1 MTNLFRLESKNRL
14 FVISNQGNGEYKVVG
29 GPLKG
34 KIVAEMHKLITVPKG
49 RTAEQ
54 HVDVLIAKLVN
65 SKVKHGF
72 TLKKGDI
79 NELNASVEMITK
91 GASRKARLEKQLKRM
106 EPIFKKAE
114 VVFKKRE
121 AKLAAIRE
129 ELAKY
134 ATPEATDEKK

>member
-1 MTNLFRLESKNRL
+1 MTNLFRLESAKRL
-14 FVISNQGNGEYKVVG
+14 FVISNQGSVEHKVG
-29 GPLKG
+29 GGALKG
-34 KIVAEMHKLITVPKG
+34 KITAEMHKLITVPKG
-49 RTAEQ
+49 RTPEQ

-72 TLKKGDI
+72 TLKKGDL
-79 NELNASVEMITK
+79 NELNTNVEMITK
-91 GASRKARLEKQLKRM
+91 GATRKLRLEKQLKRM

-121 AKLAAIRE
+121 AKLAAIRL

-134 ATPEATDEKK
+134 AAPEATDEKK